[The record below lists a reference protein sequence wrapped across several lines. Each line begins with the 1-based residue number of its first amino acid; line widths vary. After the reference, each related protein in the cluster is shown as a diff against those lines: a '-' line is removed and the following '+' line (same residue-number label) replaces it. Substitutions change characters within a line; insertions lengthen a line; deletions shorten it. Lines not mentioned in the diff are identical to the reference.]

1 MQSSHA
7 AAAVSSAFDD
17 PNLIA
22 YGGLGPVVR
31 LAERCGLPA
40 LADEHIHLPR
50 SKDGI
55 GAFPAAKL
63 MSLVGGMVAGADS
76 FEDMDRLRHGAMPR
90 LFTGVRAPSTLGS
103 FLRSFTHGHVKQ
115 LHAVARRLLPR
126 LAAHTP
132 LLPGADQVAYVDID
146 DTIRRTHGYAK
157 QGTGYGYSKV
167 KGVNALLGVVS
178 TPLAAPVIAA
188 TRLRKGPSNSARGA
202 AAFVAETIRTARACG
217 ASGLLVVRADS
228 AFYGADVINAC
239 RSLNARFSITVR
251 MNASV
256 KAAIAGIDDDA
267 WTSIKYPQAVWD
279 EEVQCWISD
288 AEIAETTYTAFTS
301 KPKKH
306 QVTARLMVRRVKR
319 LGTGAQPAGQGTLF
333 DTWRYHAAFTDSPLS
348 LRDAES
354 DHRRH
359 AVVEQVI
366 ADIKNSAFAHAPSG
380 HFQANAAW
388 LTLAALAHNLTR
400 AAGALASAFHARA
413 TTATIRDHLI
423 NVPARL
429 ARSARRLTL
438 HLPERWPWSEDFSQL
453 FRAVHAPPP
462 TA

>member
-22 YGGLGPVVR
+22 YGGLEPVIR

-40 LADEHIHLPR
+40 LAGEHIRLPA
-50 SKDGI
+50 SKDGT

-76 FEDMDRLRHGAMPR
+76 IDDMDRLRHGAMGR
-90 LFTGVRAPSTLGS
+90 LFSEVRAPSTLGS
-103 FLRSFTHGHVKQ
+103 FLRCFTHGHVKQ
-115 LHAVARRLLPR
+115 LHAVARRFLPE
-126 LAAHTP
+126 LARHTP
-132 LLPGADQVAYVDID
+132 LLPGAGQVAYVDID
-146 DTIRRTHGYAK
+146 DTIRRTYGYAK
-157 QGTGYGYSKV
+157 QGAGYGYSKV
-167 KGVNALLGVVS
+167 KGLNALLGIVS
-178 TPLAAPVIAA
+178 TPLSAPVIAA
-188 TRLRKGPSNSARGA
+188 TRLRKGPANSVRGA
-202 AAFVAETIRTARACG
+202 AAFIAETIRTARACG
-217 ASGLLVVRADS
+217 ATGLLVVRTDS
-228 AFYGADVINAC
+228 AFYSADVIGAC
-239 RSLNARFSITVR
+239 LALNVRFSITAR

-256 KAAIAGIDDDA
+256 KAAIATINEDA
-267 WTSIKYPQAVWD
+267 WRSIKYPQAVWD
-279 EEVQCWISD
+279 EEDQCWISD
-288 AEIAETTYTAFTS
+288 AEIAETSYTAFTS
-301 KPKKH
+301 KPTKQ
-306 QVTARLMVRRVKR
+306 QVTARLIVRRVKR
-319 LGTGAQPAGQGTLF
+319 LDPDAVPSGQGTLF
-333 DTWRYHAAFTDSPLS
+333 DTWRYHAAFTNSPLP
-348 LRDAES
+348 LKDAEA

-366 ADIKNSAFAHAPSG
+366 ADVKNSALAHAPSG

-388 LTLAALAHNLTR
+388 LALAALAHNLTR

-429 ARSARRLTL
+429 ARSARRITL
-438 HLPERWPWSEDFSQL
+438 HLPEHWPWSKDFSQL
-453 FRAVHAPPP
+453 SRAVHAPPP

>member
-7 AAAVSSAFDD
+7 AAAVSSTFDD

-22 YGGLGPVVR
+22 YGGLEPVVR

-40 LADEHIHLPR
+40 LANELIRLPTSR
-50 SKDGI
+50 DGT

-63 MSLVGGMVAGADS
+63 MSLAGGMAAGADS
-76 FEDMDRLRHGAMPR
+76 IDDMDRLRHGAVGR

-115 LHAVARRLLPR
+115 LHAVARRFLPE
-126 LAAHTP
+126 LARHTP
-132 LLPGADQVAYVDID
+132 LLPGADQAAYVDID
-146 DTIRRTHGYAK
+146 DTIRRTYGYAK
-157 QGTGYGYSKV
+157 QGAGYGYSKV
-167 KGVNALLGVVS
+167 KGLNALLGIVS
-178 TPLAAPVIAA
+178 TPLSAPVIAA
-188 TRLRKGPSNSARGA
+188 TRLRKGPANSARGA

-217 ASGLLVVRADS
+217 ASGLLVMRADS
-228 AFYGADVINAC
+228 AFYGADVVNSC
-239 RSLNARFSITVR
+239 RALGARFSITVR

-256 KAAIAGIDDDA
+256 KAAIARIDEDA
-267 WTSIKYPQAVWD
+267 WTSIKYPKAVWD
-279 EEVQCWISD
+279 EEGQCWISD
-288 AEIAETTYTAFTS
+288 AEIAEVPYTAFTS
-301 KPKKH
+301 KPKKQ
-306 QVTARLMVRRVKR
+306 QVTARLIVRRVKR
-319 LGTGAQPAGQGTLF
+319 LNPGTVTSGQGTLF
-333 DTWRYHAAFTDSPLS
+333 DTWRYHAAFTDSPLP
-348 LRDAES
+348 LKDAES

-366 ADIKNSAFAHAPSG
+366 ADVKNSAFAHAPSG

-388 LTLAALAHNLTR
+388 LALAALAHNLTR

-438 HLPERWPWSEDFSQL
+438 HLPESWPWRGDFAQL
-453 FRAVHAPPP
+453 FSTVHAPPVL
-462 TA
+462 